1 MLTTLSKAK
10 TMMGLDSEDNSQ
22 DIELLEL
29 VAVASTMIEATCR
42 RQFKLQTHNN
52 KITGLPGKYIRLP
65 NYPVH
70 SISSISGAG
79 ASLSGVE
86 ILDFGI
92 LYRECGWPLGDRAIS
107 ITYSAGYVL
116 PSEATAQNPST
127 LPQTLEFACIL
138 LMKHLQREPGIQ
150 TERLGDAS
158 VTYAAGESDMP
169 GAVKALIGPH
179 ILPDM

>member
-10 TMMGLDSEDNSQ
+10 TMMGLDPEDDSQ

-29 VAVASTMIEATCR
+29 AAVASTMIEEACR
-42 RQFKLQTHNN
+42 RQFKLQTHRI
-52 KITGLPGKYIRLP
+52 KVTGLPGKYIRLP
-65 NYPVH
+65 NYPIQ
-70 SISSISGAG
+70 SITSISGAG
-79 ASLSGVE
+79 ATLSGVE

-92 LYRECGWPLGDRAIS
+92 LFRECGWPCGDRVIS
-107 ITYSAGYVL
+107 VTYSAGYVL
-116 PSEATAQNPST
+116 PDEATEQSPRT
-127 LPQTLEFACIL
+127 LPETLEFACIM
-138 LMKHLQREPGIQ
+138 LMKHLQREPGVQ

-179 ILPDM
+179 IRPDM